1 MGKKSGKHLMK
12 KRRTAGSRMVLVFA
26 GVALIYFAGQIYG
39 ALSGNIETVS
49 ATHVTVDDALSV
61 TGCFIRDEQIVAGTT
76 GDTVE
81 HVVHSGE
88 RVHVGSRLAVEYADQ
103 TALDNNRKL
112 DALNAQIS
120 LLQAALQSTGDLADA
135 GKLDQLISMR
145 MQTLAAQTGQ
155 GSMTDLSDSS
165 KALRQLVLR
174 RMAGGQDQKTL
185 QSDLDVLKQQQA
197 SLQGTISTHTTVISA
212 PSGGYFSGTVD
223 GYETVL
229 TTDMLDKLDVDTF
242 HAKLAAPATADAK
255 ALGKILRGFYWHLGA
270 VVNKN
275 EAQDFA
281 VGHTYALRFAQ
292 ISGDVPVTLEAIR
305 PQENGNKVLLLF
317 KGSVFDSELVSMRQ
331 QVVDIIRGTYT
342 GIKVPKSAIR
352 TQGNTLGVYTL
363 SGSVSRFKKI
373 VPLYEGDTYYVIEQG
388 NTADTGVVVQDNIIV
403 KARGLED
410 KKVVKK

>member
-1 MGKKSGKHLMK
+1 MGRKSGKHLMK
-12 KRRTAGSRMVLVFA
+12 KRRAAGSRMVLIFA
-26 GVALIYFAGQIYG
+26 GIALLYFAGQIYG

-61 TGCFIRDEQIVAGTT
+61 TGCFIRNEQIVAGTT

-155 GSMTDLSDSS
+155 GSITDLSNSS
-165 KALRQLVLR
+165 IALRQLVLR
-174 RMAGGQDQKTL
+174 RMAGRQDQKTL
-185 QSDLDVLKQQQA
+185 QGDLDTLKKQQT
-197 SLQGTISTHTTVISA
+197 SLLGTVGTHTKVISA
-212 PSGGYFSGTVD
+212 PSAGYFSGAVD

-229 TTDMLDKLDVDTF
+229 TTDSLDKLDVDTF
-242 HAKLAAPATADAK
+242 SAKLSAPVTLDNK
-255 ALGKILRGFYWHLGA
+255 ALGKIVRGFYWYFGA
-270 VVNKN
+270 VVDKN
-275 EAQDFA
+275 EAQEFA
-281 VGHTYALRFAQ
+281 AGHSYALRFAQ
-292 ISGDVPVTLEAIR
+292 VSEDVPVTLEMIR
-305 PQENGNKVLLLF
+305 VQEAGDKALLLF
-317 KGSVFDSELVSMRQ
+317 KGAVFDSELVSMRQ

-342 GIKVPKSAIR
+342 GIKVPKNAIR
-352 TQGNTLGVYTL
+352 TQGNALGVYTL

-373 VPLYEGDTYYVIEQG
+373 NPLYEGDTYYVIEQG